1 MERDQISHLAH
12 AEHPLSAPVSEERAS
27 RLLGRLGL
35 PPGGTVVDLGCG
47 QGAWLLLLAAERSD
61 LRLLGVDTSP
71 SAISEA
77 RAASARL
84 GYSSSIHWTQ
94 SDAATAS
101 VGRHDAVICVGA
113 SHAFGG
119 LDGTLTAVRQR
130 MKPGGRIILGDT
142 IWEHPPSQAAQDS
155 VEAGPD
161 DFPDLAGLVS
171 RAREHSFEV
180 IDGHVSTLEEWDDY
194 EWAWTGTLLRWALQQ
209 PNGRDRTAVMEAA
222 RGHRD
227 AWLSGYRRYLGFA
240 TLALVDLADG

>member
-1 MERDQISHLAH
+1 MERDDISHLAH
-12 AEHPLSAPVSEERAS
+12 TEHPLAAPVSEERAS
-27 RLLGRLGL
+27 HLLSRLAL
-35 PPGGTVVDLGCG
+35 PPGSSVVDLGCG
-47 QGAWLLLLAAERSD
+47 QGAWLLLLAAERSG

-84 GYSSSIHWTQ
+84 GDTASIDWMQ
-94 SDAATAS
+94 SDASTAS
-101 VGRHDAVICVGA
+101 VGTHDAVICVGA

-119 LDGTLTAVRQR
+119 LEETLTAVRER
-130 MKPGGRIILGDT
+130 MKPGGRVILGDT

-171 RAREHSFEV
+171 RAREHRFEV
-180 IDGHVSTLEEWDDY
+180 IDGHVSTLQEWDDY

-209 PNGRDRTAVMEAA
+209 PKGPDRTSAVEATHE
-222 RGHRD
+222 HRD
-227 AWLSGYRRYLGFA
+227 AWLSGYRKYLGFA
-240 TLALVDLADG
+240 TLALVDLGA